1 MIIINFIGLYDE
13 CLFDEAYSNNLRKEN
28 IVNAYEFVSDL
39 GQDCKTVID
48 VDAVDV
54 ATVLIMWLYY
64 LPEPLISPKLFSMI
78 CGNSF
83 CYVIQLFTLWYDLLK
98 VNSFD
103 KYNIFIFTDPSVD
116 KNYKKVISSMDN
128 TSRQTLQR
136 VINIVDSYEKQ
147 HNSYKNK
154 LESLF
159 TLLLTKR
166 VDMSGQNNTLQ
177 FIDNL
182 KMVLM

>member
-1 MIIINFIGLYDE
+1 LIIINFIGLYDE

-83 CYVIQLFTLWYDLLK
+83 CYVIQLFTL
-98 VNSFD
+98 
-103 KYNIFIFTDPSVD
+103 
-116 KNYKKVISSMDN
+116 
-128 TSRQTLQR
+128 
-136 VINIVDSYEKQ
+136 
-147 HNSYKNK
+147 
-154 LESLF
+154 
-159 TLLLTKR
+159 
-166 VDMSGQNNTLQ
+166 
-177 FIDNL
+177 
-182 KMVLM
+182 